1 MSLLEQVRVRCNAVA
16 DRAGSVQI
24 DTDRIASYAA
34 SLPIDRLRNPEV
46 DPGCHY
52 LGHGVETIAFFLTL
66 NTVNFGSGYFPILK
80 KRPGMSGYFT
90 IASSLNDYFRENGP
104 LSAEKLA
111 QISPE
116 ACARLFGQDAESEPI
131 RELMQLFA
139 TALGDLGLHLLN
151 RFEGKFDALVE
162 SAQCSADHLVRLLCE
177 MRYFNDVESYKELQV
192 PFFKRAQITAAD
204 LSLAFD
210 GQGPGQFNDLH
221 HLTMFADNLVPHVLR
236 IDNVLRYDDALA
248 ARIDQAELI
257 PAGSTEEVE
266 LRACAVHAVE
276 LLVSELASLGQRL
289 TSMEV
294 DNLLWNRGQQSEYKT
309 FPRHRTR
316 SVFY

>member
-1 MSLLEQVRVRCNAVA
+1 
-16 DRAGSVQI
+16 
-24 DTDRIASYAA
+24 
-34 SLPIDRLRNPEV
+34 
-46 DPGCHY
+46 
-52 LGHGVETIAFFLTL
+52 
-66 NTVNFGSGYFPILK
+66 
-80 KRPGMSGYFT
+80 
-90 IASSLNDYFRENGP
+90 
-104 LSAEKLA
+104 
-111 QISPE
+111 
-116 ACARLFGQDAESEPI
+116 
-131 RELMQLFA
+131 
-139 TALGDLGLHLLN
+139 
-151 RFEGKFDALVE
+151 
-162 SAQCSADHLVRLLCE
+162 
-177 MRYFNDVESYKELQV
+177 MRYFNDVESYEELQV

-210 GQGPGQFNDLH
+210 NQGPGQFNDLH

-236 IDNVLRYDDALA
+236 IDNVLRYNDALA
-248 ARIDQAELI
+248 ARIDQSELI

-294 DNLLWNRGQQSEYKT
+294 DNLLWNRGQQSEYKA